1 MAAVQQRLAR
11 RVAVHDGHHLCPQQE
26 ETSFLSSGM
35 NREADRNVPAYPQ
48 TQEANDVVGGDFH
61 HDPQSGLPRRQW
73 TPAASFLGAKLKLE
87 AIGAVR

>member
-61 HDPQSGLPRRQW
+61 HDPQSG
-73 TPAASFLGAKLKLE
+73 SS
-87 AIGAVR
+87 